1 MKGYLRNAPQDKQVI
16 TILGFP
22 GKTRTRAF
30 LPGTNGWPH
39 FLHRYLFSAVG
50 IRTFVL
56 IEIFRASST

>member
-1 MKGYLRNAPQDKQVI
+1 MI

-39 FLHRYLFSAVG
+39 FLHRYFFSAVG